1 MRVLFGDVQI
11 EREFE
16 RKTPRYV
23 KGRERQDV
31 RFSISRKRHQI
42 ERKRIVME
50 L

>member
-1 MRVLFGDVQI
+1 MRELFGDDKR
-11 EREFE
+11 ERVLE
-16 RKTPRYV
+16 KYASKV
-23 KGRERQDV
+23 KWRERQDV